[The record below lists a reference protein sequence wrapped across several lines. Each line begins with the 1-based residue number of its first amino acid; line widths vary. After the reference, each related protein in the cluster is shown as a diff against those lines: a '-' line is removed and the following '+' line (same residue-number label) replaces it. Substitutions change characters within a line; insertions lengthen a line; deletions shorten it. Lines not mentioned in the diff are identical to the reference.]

1 MTKNFCTF
9 AVQNPRK
16 DAGVVDRDGLENR
29 CTLTGTQGSNPCLS
43 AKKQPLRLLFL
54 HRKGGMRTL
63 EGFVIAQRFGSEA
76 DKDSLSFRK
85 KAAPAGCFFLHGKG
99 GMRTLEG
106 SLPRSALRSR
116 DSLSFRKGK
125 KSCI

>member
-43 AKKQPLRLLFL
+43 AINA
-54 HRKGGMRTL
+54 
-63 EGFVIAQRFGSEA
+63 ENQRITKFTHEITH
-76 DKDSLSFRK
+76 D
-85 KAAPAGCFFLHGKG
+85 HQ
-99 GMRTLEG
+99 
-106 SLPRSALRSR
+106 
-116 DSLSFRKGK
+116 
-125 KSCI
+125 KSCVIFCAYS

>member
-43 AKKQPLRLLFL
+43 AKKAAL
-54 HRKGGMRTL
+54 
-63 EGFVIAQRFGSEA
+63 
-76 DKDSLSFRK
+76 
-85 KAAPAGCFFLHGKG
+85 KAAFFAQERRDENPGRVRYRAALCEAE
-99 GMRTLEG
+99 TPCL
-106 SLPRSALRSR
+106 SAN
-116 DSLSFRKGK
+116 
-125 KSCI
+125 

>member
-43 AKKQPLRLLFL
+43 AKKQPSRLLFL
-54 HRKGGMRTL
+54 HGKGGMRTL

-85 KAAPAGCFFLHGKG
+85 KAAPAGCFFWFKPKV
-99 GMRTLEG
+99 R
-106 SLPRSALRSR
+106 
-116 DSLSFRKGK
+116 
-125 KSCI
+125 CI

>member
-43 AKKQPLRLLFL
+43 AKKQPSRLLFL
-54 HRKGGMRTL
+54 HL
-63 EGFVIAQRFGSEA
+63 ERRDENPGRVCYRAALCEA
-76 DKDSLSFRK
+76 ENPCLS
-85 KAAPAGCFFLHGKG
+85 AN
-99 GMRTLEG
+99 
-106 SLPRSALRSR
+106 
-116 DSLSFRKGK
+116 
-125 KSCI
+125 

>member
-43 AKKQPLRLLFL
+43 ANQLDYQALAKYTPNITPRN
-54 HRKGGMRTL
+54 
-63 EGFVIAQRFGSEA
+63 GSNI
-76 DKDSLSFRK
+76 
-85 KAAPAGCFFLHGKG
+85 GCFVGIK
-99 GMRTLEG
+99 
-106 SLPRSALRSR
+106 
-116 DSLSFRKGK
+116 
-125 KSCI
+125 

>member
-43 AKKQPLRLLFL
+43 AINQVK
-54 HRKGGMRTL
+54 
-63 EGFVIAQRFGSEA
+63 
-76 DKDSLSFRK
+76 
-85 KAAPAGCFFLHGKG
+85 
-99 GMRTLEG
+99 
-106 SLPRSALRSR
+106 SAVSQ
-116 DSLSFRKGK
+116 
-125 KSCI
+125 

>member
-43 AKKQPLRLLFL
+43 AKKQPLRLLF
-54 HRKGGMRTL
+54 
-63 EGFVIAQRFGSEA
+63 FAQERRDENPGRVRYRAALCEA
-76 DKDSLSFRK
+76 ETPCLSANQLIIKYCKIYTRYYTQK
-85 KAAPAGCFFLHGKG
+85 WQ
-99 GMRTLEG
+99 
-106 SLPRSALRSR
+106 
-116 DSLSFRKGK
+116 
-125 KSCI
+125 

>member
-43 AKKQPLRLLFL
+43 ANQLDNQAFAKSIPNITPRN
-54 HRKGGMRTL
+54 GSNIGY
-63 EGFVIAQRFGSEA
+63 FVIT
-76 DKDSLSFRK
+76 K
-85 KAAPAGCFFLHGKG
+85 
-99 GMRTLEG
+99 
-106 SLPRSALRSR
+106 
-116 DSLSFRKGK
+116 
-125 KSCI
+125 

>member
-43 AKKQPLRLLFL
+43 AKKQPLQAAFFARERRDENPGRVRYRAALCEAETPCLSANQL
-54 HRKGGMRTL
+54 YYQA
-63 EGFVIAQRFGSEA
+63 FVKPTPNITPRNGSNI
-76 DKDSLSFRK
+76 
-85 KAAPAGCFFLHGKG
+85 GCFVDIK
-99 GMRTLEG
+99 
-106 SLPRSALRSR
+106 
-116 DSLSFRKGK
+116 
-125 KSCI
+125 

>member
-43 AKKQPLRLLFL
+43 AERAGQKWSANGQ
-54 HRKGGMRTL
+54 
-63 EGFVIAQRFGSEA
+63 
-76 DKDSLSFRK
+76 
-85 KAAPAGCFFLHGKG
+85 KA
-99 GMRTLEG
+99 TNQ
-106 SLPRSALRSR
+106 
-116 DSLSFRKGK
+116 
-125 KSCI
+125 

>member
-43 AKKQPLRLLFL
+43 ANTQVKSAVSQQLTVDLILYTYKNTYNLKGNPSPIQMRQY
-54 HRKGGMRTL
+54 HGKSKGGK
-63 EGFVIAQRFGSEA
+63 II
-76 DKDSLSFRK
+76 
-85 KAAPAGCFFLHGKG
+85 
-99 GMRTLEG
+99 
-106 SLPRSALRSR
+106 LRVFIEDNKVS
-116 DSLSFRKGK
+116 
-125 KSCI
+125 

>member
-43 AKKQPLRLLFL
+43 ANDKKGCESIDAQPFVV
-54 HRKGGMRTL
+54 RKGGMRTP
-63 EGFVIAQRFGSEA
+63 GFVIAKRFRSAAE
-76 DKDSLSFRK
+76 KESLSFCEL
-85 KAAPAGCFFLHGKG
+85 A
-99 GMRTLEG
+99 
-106 SLPRSALRSR
+106 
-116 DSLSFRKGK
+116 
-125 KSCI
+125 